1 MSDPS
6 APIVEEESPED
17 MEFGRK
23 LFASGV
29 DFLKGVVD
37 LASLPTPDRPEV
49 AFAGRSNVG
58 KSSLINALFRRKAL
72 ARASNTPGRTRELN
86 YFTIQERLYVVDLPG
101 YGYAKVTRTLVEKW
115 TKLTRRYLQGRPS
128 LMRVY
133 LLVDSRHGLKPSDED
148 LMKELN
154 TAAVSYQIVLTKADK
169 CKKTHL
175 DAVLADTQARL
186 KKQMAAH
193 PTVLLTSAEKG
204 DGIEQLRSEIGKFVE
219 KS

>member
-1 MSDPS
+1 M
-6 APIVEEESPED
+6 
-17 MEFGRK
+17 
-23 LFASGV
+23 
-29 DFLKGVVD
+29 
-37 LASLPTPDRPEV
+37 
-49 AFAGRSNVG
+49 
-58 KSSLINALFRRKAL
+58 
-72 ARASNTPGRTRELN
+72 
-86 YFTIQERLYVVDLPG
+86 VDLPG